1 MFLEHVLIEQVLL
14 EQMLVKQV
22 FLEHVL
28 VEQVFL
34 EQVLI
39 EQVFLEQVLIE
50 QVFLEEP
57 TGIMGTLAERKAV
70 VQQVFRA
77 RRPTAGYLNAHQLQ
91 GLHAEI
97 RQGGISLQQ
106 VEASIQYVCAGDGC
120 EEDELYDVLQEM
132 DRRYFLLQDLKWEFS
147 LLDHGHSDSVTPD
160 QARFMF
166 EAVHGQLFSKRRW
179 QKFLQ
184 SRKLP
189 KSGVSFSEIEV
200 DLCNIPNREEVLK
213 EKLEEEQQ
221 SQERRKPPNY
231 TRKKVVRPMRDSDL
245 RAFGSWITSH
255 NWDEVLQETN
265 TQAKST
271 TFYTTLNQAIEKF
284 LPAKTVR
291 THCRDKPWITPMIKS
306 LISKRQRAFKK
317 GDTCTWKHLRNKIA
331 REISTAKNKHYHDN
345 IKHLKSAD
353 PRKWYQNIKQMANL
367 CSDPT
372 DIEVPGVDQT
382 CTQTVANAI
391 NRHLASTSQQLPP
404 LSLADL
410 PSFLPAPGP
419 PPRVSV
425 WEMYHRL
432 RRVKLGKASGVD
444 GISARLVREFAFELS
459 TPVSDIFNS
468 SLQEGTVPS
477 VWKMADVVPVPKEK
491 PPRLEKLR
499 PISLTPIFAKV
510 CEGFVTD
517 WCLSDILPTIDP
529 RQYGSLK
536 GKSTTHY
543 LTSLIHHLA
552 STTDKPGYCNT
563 LVLTD
568 FTRAFDRVHHLTA
581 VAKLL
586 DLGVRRSIIPWVCAF
601 LSNRQQRV
609 KYQQVLSEWETL
621 TCGVPQ
627 GTKLGPLVFLTLI
640 NDASPVSEDSAEAWK
655 YVDDMSLSEAR
666 PVTHDS
672 TLQTDVDSLVRWTED
687 NHMQLNPSKCMVML
701 ICFMRNPPPPPVL
714 TIKTSTLQVVQ
725 FAKILGVIFQANLK
739 WDAHVNMMVNKGS
752 RRLYLLRV
760 LKRHGLDTTDLTLV
774 FVGFIRPTLEY
785 ACPVWHPEKFRRREE
800 QRSAQKKREDDERKK
815 REAEETRKRT
825 EEENRKKEEERNL
838 KQKEKDKIKEKKK
851 LEEEKEREEKE
862 KRRLEAE
869 KEKQRLEE
877 QRRLE
882 DEEGRRQ
889 AELIEV
895 KRAQEIQLKLEAEAK
910 AREEQRSKELE
921 EAKDAEEAAKEAEE
935 AENQAKKEAEEAIEA
950 AKKATTAEEKEAA
963 EKARKKAED
972 KAKAERESR
981 IRNNLKVAIKSKEKK
996 KLESAIQEFK
1006 KAKLKDTDG
1015 DLAAGE
1021 RLIKMH
1027 QAKGAL
1033 VDTMKKRKLSDLEK
1047 AVTAVKK
1054 GGFEVD
1060 MPEEMI
1066 QANKLMIRLKRLERL
1081 RQEVQNLKQST
1092 VAEIRSYS
1100 KPPAAVHQVM
1110 IATYLLL
1117 GNPEKETKN
1126 WKLVQALVGKTGKE
1140 GLKRRVLECDP
1151 VKVPPAAASRAKEI
1165 LDQFDLD
1172 SVRDV
1177 SGGAATFYVWAVGV
1191 VEEVE
1196 EEKEKSEEQE

>member
-1 MFLEHVLIEQVLL
+1 
-14 EQMLVKQV
+14 
-22 FLEHVL
+22 
-28 VEQVFL
+28 
-34 EQVLI
+34 
-39 EQVFLEQVLIE
+39 
-50 QVFLEEP
+50 
-57 TGIMGTLAERKAV
+57 MGTLAERKAV

-179 QKFLQ
+179 QRFLQ

-221 SQERRKPPNY
+221 SQ
-231 TRKKVVRPMRDSDL
+231 
-245 RAFGSWITSH
+245 
-255 NWDEVLQETN
+255 
-265 TQAKST
+265 
-271 TFYTTLNQAIEKF
+271 
-284 LPAKTVR
+284 
-291 THCRDKPWITPMIKS
+291 
-306 LISKRQRAFKK
+306 
-317 GDTCTWKHLRNKIA
+317 
-331 REISTAKNKHYHDN
+331 
-345 IKHLKSAD
+345 
-353 PRKWYQNIKQMANL
+353 
-367 CSDPT
+367 
-372 DIEVPGVDQT
+372 
-382 CTQTVANAI
+382 
-391 NRHLASTSQQLPP
+391 
-404 LSLADL
+404 
-410 PSFLPAPGP
+410 
-419 PPRVSV
+419 
-425 WEMYHRL
+425 
-432 RRVKLGKASGVD
+432 
-444 GISARLVREFAFELS
+444 
-459 TPVSDIFNS
+459 
-468 SLQEGTVPS
+468 
-477 VWKMADVVPVPKEK
+477 
-491 PPRLEKLR
+491 
-499 PISLTPIFAKV
+499 
-510 CEGFVTD
+510 
-517 WCLSDILPTIDP
+517 
-529 RQYGSLK
+529 
-536 GKSTTHY
+536 
-543 LTSLIHHLA
+543 
-552 STTDKPGYCNT
+552 
-563 LVLTD
+563 
-568 FTRAFDRVHHLTA
+568 
-581 VAKLL
+581 
-586 DLGVRRSIIPWVCAF
+586 
-601 LSNRQQRV
+601 
-609 KYQQVLSEWETL
+609 
-621 TCGVPQ
+621 
-627 GTKLGPLVFLTLI
+627 
-640 NDASPVSEDSAEAWK
+640 
-655 YVDDMSLSEAR
+655 
-666 PVTHDS
+666 
-672 TLQTDVDSLVRWTED
+672 
-687 NHMQLNPSKCMVML
+687 
-701 ICFMRNPPPPPVL
+701 
-714 TIKTSTLQVVQ
+714 
-725 FAKILGVIFQANLK
+725 
-739 WDAHVNMMVNKGS
+739 
-752 RRLYLLRV
+752 
-760 LKRHGLDTTDLTLV
+760 
-774 FVGFIRPTLEY
+774 
-785 ACPVWHPEKFRRREE
+785 EKFRRREE

-862 KRRLEAE
+862 KKRVEAE

-981 IRNNLKVAIKSKEKK
+981 IRNNLKVAVKSKEKK

-1015 DLAAGE
+1015 DLAAAE

-1033 VDTMKKRKLSDLEK
+1033 VEAMKKRKLSDLEK

-1196 EEKEKSEEQE
+1196 EEKEKSEEQD